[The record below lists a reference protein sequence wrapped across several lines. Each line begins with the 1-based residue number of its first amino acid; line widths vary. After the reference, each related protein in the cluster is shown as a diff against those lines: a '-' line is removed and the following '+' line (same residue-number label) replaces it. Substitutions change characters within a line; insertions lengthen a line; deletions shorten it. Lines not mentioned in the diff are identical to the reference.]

1 MINYHCLK
9 NMSRS
14 ELIKIAVELNTL
26 TNTVMSYLPENNAM
40 PIIGDKRTSSVK
52 MGDYTTRYKGET
64 YLMESFI
71 GIVKKIKYIS
81 KDRARIVAIFK
92 NGINLSFFAYIDSTI
107 KENTLIECVGIVL
120 KNGSFYD
127 FKCKGGCRR
136 YISNDEINQLIQK
149 KSFGDVSLNNIPWN
163 IISEVHETPP
173 SNFNLLV

>member
-1 MINYHCLK
+1 MIKSQFLK

-26 TNTVMSYLPENNAM
+26 KNTLMALLPENNAM

-52 MGDYTTRYKGET
+52 MGDYSTRYKGET

-71 GIVKKIKYIS
+71 GIVKKIKYVS

-107 KENTLIECVGIVL
+107 KVNTLIECVGIVL
-120 KNGSFYD
+120 KNGRFYD
-127 FKCKGGCRR
+127 FKCKGECRR
-136 YISNDEINQLIQK
+136 YISNDEIKQLIQK
-149 KSFGDVSLNNIPWN
+149 KSFENVELNDIPWD
-163 IISEVHETPP
+163 IISTIHETPP
-173 SNFNLLV
+173 IDSSYAL